1 MPLQRKPRVLAM
13 ILAGGRGA
21 QLLPLTEWRTEPSLP
36 FGGQYRLIDF
46 VLSNFLNSEI
56 LSVYVLVQYRSQSLI
71 EHLRN
76 TWRIGGPVPHFVT
89 VVPPQMKSKGGWYE
103 GTANAVYQNQNMIRD
118 FDPDLVA
125 IFGADHI
132 YRIDVRQMVQFHL
145 DHRADVTV
153 ASIPVPLHE
162 ANRFGVIKVETS
174 GQEQR
179 IIEFQEKPKAPQPIA
194 NQTNLAYCS
203 MGNYLFTPDVL
214 LDVLE
219 REGAGE
225 GAHEFGRDILPRMVG
240 SHKILAYN
248 FLNNELPGVESY
260 EERGYWRDVG
270 TLEAYWQANMDIL
283 GRTPIFDLRN
293 RDWPIVT
300 DQQDGPSGSI
310 IRSDLN
316 DVMIG
321 NGSQVTRATLRRSVI
336 GHYVTINSGANI
348 EECVIMDG
356 TTVGSNARLRRV
368 IVDRFNFI
376 SDGTEIGFD
385 PVADQR
391 LYHTSSSG
399 LVVIPRGRSMGGRA
413 VFPCDD

>member
-13 ILAGGRGA
+13 ILAGGSGA

-56 LSVYVLVQYRSQSLI
+56 LSIYVLVQYRSQSLI

-89 VVPPQMKSKGGWYE
+89 VVPPQMKTKGGWYE
-103 GTANAVYQNQNMIRD
+103 GTANAVYQNQNIIQD

-132 YRIDVRQMVQFHL
+132 YRMDVRQMVQFHL

-153 ASIPVPLHE
+153 ASRPVPLHE
-162 ANRFGVIKVETS
+162 ANRFGVIKVDPSSREP
-174 GQEQR
+174 R
-179 IIEFQEKPKAPQPIA
+179 ITEFQEKPKAPQPISEQS
-194 NQTNLAYCS
+194 NQAHCS
-203 MGNYLFTPDVL
+203 MGNYLFKPDVL
-214 LDVLE
+214 LDVL
-219 REGAGE
+219 RRDGAGE
-225 GAHEFGRDILPRMVG
+225 GTHEFGRDILPGMVD
-240 SHKILAYN
+240 SHNILAYN
-248 FLNNELPGVESY
+248 FLDNDLPGVNPY
-260 EERGYWRDVG
+260 EEPGYWRDIG

-283 GRTPIFDLRN
+283 GNTPIFDLRN

-300 DQQDGPSGSI
+300 DEQDGPSGNI
-310 IRSDLN
+310 IRSDL
-316 DVMIG
+316 DEVMIG
-321 NGSQVTRATLRRSVI
+321 NGSQVVRAHLRRSVI
-336 GHYVTINSGANI
+336 GRYVTINEGADI

-356 TTVGSNARLRRV
+356 TTVGSNARLRHV

-376 SDGTEIGFD
+376 RDGAEIGFD
-385 PVADQR
+385 QAADQR
-391 LYHTSSSG
+391 VYHTTPTG
-399 LVVIPRGRSMGGRA
+399 LVVIPRGRSKGGRA
-413 VFPCDD
+413 VFPFDD